1 MTPQRKEKRR
11 LRITYAAAFLVLFV
25 VEVLIALFVRDRFIR
40 PYIGD
45 VLVVVLLYLAVRIFM
60 TDQCRFLPLYV
71 FIFAAGI
78 EFLQYFNLVQILGF
92 NNNTFM
98 RILIGS
104 VFDVKDLLCYG
115 IGCIILGIYEWK
127 LRKRMSI

>member
-1 MTPQRKEKRR
+1 MTRQSKEKRR
-11 LRITYAAAFLVLFV
+11 LRIAYAAAFFILLV
-25 VEVLIALFVRDRFIR
+25 VEVLIALFVRDKFIR

-45 VLVVVLLYLAVRIFM
+45 VLVVVLLYLAVRIVVP
-60 TDQCRFLPLYV
+60 DKCRILPLYV
-71 FIFAAGI
+71 FIAAAMV

-92 NNNTFM
+92 ENNVFM

-127 LRKRMSI
+127 SRKRMGI